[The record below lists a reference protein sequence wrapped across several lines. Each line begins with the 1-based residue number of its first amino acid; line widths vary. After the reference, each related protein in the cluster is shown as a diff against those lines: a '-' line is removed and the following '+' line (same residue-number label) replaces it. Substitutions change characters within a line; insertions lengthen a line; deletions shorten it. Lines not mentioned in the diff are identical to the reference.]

1 MSNVGF
7 SRNLGY
13 LMCMLGC
20 AIGLGSIWKAPAVF
34 YSNGGGA
41 FLIPFVV
48 AMFALGIPV
57 FILESQLGVMTR
69 SSFPM
74 AMAKLTKKAEMIGWY
89 SCAGGIVVTAFYTI
103 LIGYCFDYIFES
115 IWLAW
120 GPTPGVYFNENVL
133 RMTENVFIFGGVAPK
148 VALAGI
154 MMFGASYLIISK
166 GLQGGLEKANNVFI
180 PGLLLM
186 SVLVVI
192 RSVTLPGA
200 MDGIMAYV
208 TPDFSALLRP
218 DVWVMAATLVVFLT
232 SIGMGIATTMGSYLA
247 KGTDIVKNSLI
258 VCLGVMV
265 YALMMGFASFSIIGY
280 VAKMNGLPLSECI
293 AGGFKLAF
301 STFPTATNEMP
312 YLREVF
318 GILFFTTAV
327 FAGLSSSLAFLEA
340 VPAALSEKFKTNK
353 TTMAK
358 LTVVV
363 TAIGG
368 IAFMFGNGMYFMDIV
383 DRYVCT
389 WTMMATVPLELA
401 VILYFLKI
409 DDMRQE
415 INKDTKFKLGKWFNY
430 IIPISG
436 ISVVALLI
444 MDAKSLLT
452 TLYGGYPLMAQLA
465 GIGFIGIYVG
475 LGYILYRM
483 KPR

>member
-1 MSNVGF
+1 MSEGF
-7 SRNLGY
+7 SKNLGY
-13 LMCMLGC
+13 LFTMLGC
-20 AIGLGSIWKAPAVF
+20 AIGLGSLWKAPSVF

-41 FLIPFVV
+41 FLLPFII

-57 FILESQLGVMTR
+57 FILESQLGIMTR

-74 AMAKLTKKAEMIGWY
+74 ALKKLNERAEMIGWM

-133 RMTENVFIFGGVAPK
+133 RLTENIFIYGGVAPK

-154 MMFGASYLIISK
+154 AMFGVSYVIISK
-166 GLQGGLEKANNVFI
+166 GLQGGLEKANSVFI
-180 PGLLLM
+180 PGLLIM
-186 SVLVVI
+186 SILVVI
-192 RSVTLPGA
+192 RAVTLPGA
-200 MDGIMAYV
+200 IDGIMVYV

-218 DVWVMAATLVVFLT
+218 QVWVMAATLVVFLT

-258 VCLGVMV
+258 VCLGVMA
-265 YALMMGFASFSIIGY
+265 YALMMGFASFGIIGY
-280 VAKMNGLPLSECI
+280 VAKTNGLPLADCI

-301 STFPTATNEMP
+301 STFPTAANEMP
-312 YLREVF
+312 YFREVF
-318 GILFFTTAV
+318 GVLFFVTAV

-340 VPAALSEKFKTNK
+340 VPAAIAEKFSVNK
-353 TTMAK
+353 TKAAK
-358 LTVVV
+358 ATVVF
-363 TAIGG
+363 TAVGG
-368 IAFMFGNGMYFMDIV
+368 MAFILGNGMYFMDIV

-389 WTMMATVPLELA
+389 WIMMLTVPLELA
-401 VILYFLKI
+401 VILYYIPI
-409 DDMRQE
+409 DKMRQE
-415 INKDTKFKLGKWFNY
+415 INKDAKWKLGRWFNY

-436 ISVVALLI
+436 LSVVALLI
-444 MDAKSLLT
+444 MDAQSLT
-452 TLYGGYPLMAQLA
+452 SSLYGGYPLSAQLV
-465 GIGFIGIYVG
+465 GIGFILAYVA
-475 LGYILYRM
+475 LGYVLYRM

>member
-1 MSNVGF
+1 
-7 SRNLGY
+7 
-13 LMCMLGC
+13 
-20 AIGLGSIWKAPAVF
+20 
-34 YSNGGGA
+34 
-41 FLIPFVV
+41 
-48 AMFALGIPV
+48 
-57 FILESQLGVMTR
+57 
-69 SSFPM
+69 
-74 AMAKLTKKAEMIGWY
+74 
-89 SCAGGIVVTAFYTI
+89 
-103 LIGYCFDYIFES
+103 
-115 IWLAW
+115 
-120 GPTPGVYFNENVL
+120 
-133 RMTENVFIFGGVAPK
+133 
-148 VALAGI
+148 
-154 MMFGASYLIISK
+154 
-166 GLQGGLEKANNVFI
+166 
-180 PGLLLM
+180 
-186 SVLVVI
+186 
-192 RSVTLPGA
+192 
-200 MDGIMAYV
+200 
-208 TPDFSALLRP
+208 
-218 DVWVMAATLVVFLT
+218 
-232 SIGMGIATTMGSYLA
+232 MGIATTMGSYLA

>member
-1 MSNVGF
+1 
-7 SRNLGY
+7 
-13 LMCMLGC
+13 MLGC

-41 FLIPFVV
+41 FLIPFIV

-74 AMAKLTKKAEMIGWY
+74 ALAKLNKKAEMIGWY

-103 LIGYCFDYIFES
+103 LIAYCLDYIMEAA
-115 IWLAW
+115 WLSW

-133 RMTENVFIFGGVAPK
+133 RLTESVLIFGGIAPK
-148 VALAGI
+148 VAIAGAI
-154 MMFGASYLIISK
+154 MFGASYLIISR

-186 SVLVVI
+186 SIIVVI

-208 TPDFSALLRP
+208 TPDFGALLRP

-258 VCLGVMV
+258 VCLGVMA

-312 YLREVF
+312 YFREIF

-327 FAGLSSSLAFLEA
+327 FAGTSSSLAFLEA
-340 VPAALSEKFKTNK
+340 VPAALAEKFKIEK
-353 TTMAK
+353 VKAAK
-358 LTVVV
+358 LTVIV

-368 IAFMFGNGMYFMDIV
+368 IAFIFGNGMYFMDIV

-389 WTMMATVPLELA
+389 HVMMMTVPLELA
-401 VILYFLKI
+401 VILYYLPIDKI
-409 DDMRQE
+409 RQD

-430 IIPISG
+430 IIPIAG
-436 ISVVALLI
+436 LSVAVLI
-444 MDAKSLLT
+444 VMDAYKLVT
-452 TLYGGYPLMAQLA
+452 ELYGGYPLIAQLA
-465 GIGFIGIYVG
+465 GLGFIGIYVG
-475 LGYILYRM
+475 LGYILYKM